1 MPKQKLTGDKKPGR
15 KHVPTKQLNTPVKST
30 NIHNQ
35 PLIRT
40 GSDERTDPLKGETH
54 QAKEATKS
62 QADQS
67 PGPTQGYREDTQR
80 DQLKTKDEEASR
92 EKAVTNRKTRR
103 QRVQQGKDQ
112 FKIKKLGKG
121 QQPKINI
128 ATGCKASRR
137 TQMYR
142 EPQHLDTVMRMN
154 AEQCIQ
160 SKARRSRTY
169 T

>member
-67 PGPTQGYREDTQR
+67 PGPNTWKLCGHTKT

-92 EKAVTNRKTRR
+92 EKA
-103 QRVQQGKDQ
+103 
-112 FKIKKLGKG
+112 
-121 QQPKINI
+121 
-128 ATGCKASRR
+128 ASDTTKETVRPA
-137 TQMYR
+137 R
-142 EPQHLDTVMRMN
+142 EGH
-154 AEQCIQ
+154 IQ
-160 SKARRSRTY
+160 I
-169 T
+169 